1 MWDYDAIYGCATILW
16 CTQTHT
22 VHFSVT
28 HFPMLTI
35 ANISKLCTYLGRFIT
50 AIHDECAPIRC
61 IRLQTFEY

>member
-1 MWDYDAIYGCATILW
+1 MLFMDALQYYGAH
-16 CTQTHT
+16 THT

-28 HFPMLTI
+28 HYPMLTI

>member
-1 MWDYDAIYGCATILW
+1 MLFMDALQYYD
-16 CTQTHT
+16 THT

-28 HFPMLTI
+28 HYPMLTI

-61 IRLQTFEY
+61 IRLQTLELDKCPS